1 VIKYKVD
8 FITKKLFKI
17 VLFILVILIFFYL
30 FINGK
35 FFCSSLGKAKEQ
47 KYLSLFSEI
56 ATLVKNDYVETVN
69 PKKKFTGAFSSM
81 LAHLDKLSSYLDPEK
96 TRIYKLYEKGI
107 LYSTGIYGIKL
118 INYFYITD
126 VVKNSP
132 AEHAGL
138 QAGDIVKS
146 VKGKTIFSLS
156 FWEMYFSLLT
166 EKSENIDL
174 VIFKKGI
181 SKPDKIG
188 LKTKL
193 INCDTQ
199 IKKIKNDVFYIE
211 LLKIDKLSVK
221 LIKER
226 LMNKKSLRLIIDLRK
241 YSGGDFDSF
250 IDITRLFFKKTT
262 SVVIKTK
269 EKEEKVLLGSVNPLK
284 FKAVI
289 IINQSTIMYSELLAA
304 LFKSMNAILI
314 GSKTQGFISKL
325 NHISLKDGSSVLI
338 TGGIFLLKGKDL
350 RKSEVNPKIELKGKD
365 WKHILDKS
373 LFILEKY

>member
-1 VIKYKVD
+1 
-8 FITKKLFKI
+8 
-17 VLFILVILIFFYL
+17 
-30 FINGK
+30 
-35 FFCSSLGKAKEQ
+35 
-47 KYLSLFSEI
+47 
-56 ATLVKNDYVETVN
+56 
-69 PKKKFTGAFSSM
+69 M